1 MKKTRE
7 VVEMADLVSD
17 LKWSQIV
24 TAFGDYKGGAVWYTD
39 FYSAGITN
47 QYIEGYWKS
56 FDCSAFDKT
65 VNIDPDTSPFEI
77 TIYEFENGVKM
88 VIDFWW
94 DTRNPVAF
102 VAGVVRLK
110 YGNLVDNNVPYP
122 NIAPSIYNGPY
133 TNETEFKTYGCKI
146 CYITGYTGA
155 AVQLAGGVI
164 QDVTPADLAGF
175 MILMPWTY
183 QSQLQSWQHIHDGR
197 MVMQSRDF
205 PEEAST
211 QPDGFFYPTG
221 TATNGIFN
229 IPIAM
234 YDDLDTLVGQVQLLN
249 SGLPIDK
256 DKLIKKGGMNDPS
269 QEDDPSKPGG
279 GGGNYDDSSDPID
292 YPSLPTGGAIST
304 GSIKSFLVDDVRVK
318 AMFRRLWNSSLF
330 DVITWQKII
339 EEPLDAIVS
348 LNVIPC
354 VPTTSGSGS
363 IQLGNIDTE
372 VIAPII
378 NNQYMTIDCG
388 TLTVPEFFGSALDY
402 SPYVKVD
409 CFLPFIGIRSLKP
422 EDVIN
427 QTIGIKYNLDIL
439 TGNLSASIKCGQS
452 VLYKFQGN
460 CKATV
465 PLTSRIFSALEAVM
479 KGAGMTANAYATGA
493 MVASSREGATAETVT
508 NAAVNN
514 AAGAGVNSALNVAIS
529 KVQIQR
535 SGDISGSTGLLD
547 DFVPYLIIHR
557 PQQSLAQN
565 FKTFKGYPSNISA
578 ILSSLTGYTEVEYVH
593 LTGIS
598 GATDAELTEIE
609 ALLKSG
615 VII

>member
-1 MKKTRE
+1 
-7 VVEMADLVSD
+7 MADLVSD

-24 TAFGDYKGGAVWYTD
+24 TAFGDYKGGAVWITD
-39 FYSAGITN
+39 YYAPGITN

-56 FDCSAFDKT
+56 FDCSAFDET
-65 VNIDPDTSPFEI
+65 VNLDPDTSPFEI
-77 TIYEFENGVKM
+77 TLIEFENGVKL

-94 DTRNPVAF
+94 DTRNPVPN
-102 VAGVVRLK
+102 VSGIVRLK
-110 YGNLVDNNVPYP
+110 YGNVVDGNVPYN
-122 NIAPSIYNGPY
+122 NINPAVFNGPV
-133 TNETEFKTYGCKI
+133 TNYTEFKTYGCKI
-146 CYITGYTGA
+146 CYFTNYTGTA
-155 AVQLAGGVI
+155 AQQAGGVI
-164 QDVTPADLAGF
+164 QDVTPADRAGF

-183 QSQLQSWQHIHDGR
+183 QSQLQSWQHIHDGC
-197 MVMQSRDF
+197 MVMLSRDF
-205 PEEAST
+205 PEKAST
-211 QPDGFFYPTG
+211 LPDGFYYPTG
-221 TATNGIFN
+221 TATHGVFN
-229 IPIAM
+229 IGIAM
-234 YDDLDTLVGQVQLLN
+234 YDDLDTLVDQIQQLN
-249 SGLPIDK
+249 PGLPVDK
-256 DKLIKKGGMNDPS
+256 DNLIKKGGLDDPS

-388 TLTVPEFFGSALDY
+388 SLTVPEFFGSALDY

-409 CFLPFIGIRSLKP
+409 CFLPFIGIRPLKP

-465 PLTSRIFSALEAVM
+465 PLTSRIFSALETVM
-479 KGAGMTANAYATGA
+479 KGAGMVANAYATGA
-493 MVASSREGATAETVT
+493 MMASSREGATAETVT

-514 AAGAGVNSALNVAIS
+514 AAGAAVNSALNVALS

-565 FKTFKGYPSNISA
+565 FKAFKGYPSNISA